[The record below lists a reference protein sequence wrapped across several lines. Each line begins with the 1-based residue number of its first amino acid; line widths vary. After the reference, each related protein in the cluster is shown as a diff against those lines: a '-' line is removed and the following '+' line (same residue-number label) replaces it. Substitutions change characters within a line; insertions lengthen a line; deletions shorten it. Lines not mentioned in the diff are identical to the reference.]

1 MLKNMKK
8 STKSNV
14 ITLGIVV
21 GFYVLIQILSA
32 AGALTNSFSG
42 QLVPI
47 CAYVIMAV
55 SLNLTVGMLGEL
67 SLGHAGFMSVGAFSG
82 TLVYVVMSE
91 NAPQPLAL
99 LLAFVVGGAVAGLF
113 GVLVGIPVLR
123 LSGDYLA
130 IVTLAFGEIVK
141 NVMNACYLGVDSHG
155 LHFSLK
161 DSASL
166 NLEVDGKVLINGAMG
181 ITGIKKASTFTIG
194 IVLVII
200 TLLVILNLVN
210 SRAGRAIKAIRDN
223 EIAARSVGIP
233 ITKYKLMAFVTSAV
247 FAGVAG
253 VLYALNYSSLVA
265 KKFDYNTSILI
276 LVFVVLGGIGNLR
289 GSVIAAA
296 VLTVLPELL
305 RSMNDYRMLI
315 YAIVL
320 IVVMI
325 FNQSPEMI
333 ALRKRLTARFR
344 KEDAEGKVTELKQMG
359 DSVRVTLQQHAKID
373 VARIPELLQKYRD
386 ELKFQ
391 MESLAFVYTPRRRNS
406 KEKID
411 LLEKSHALVE
421 DLLQITQ
428 E

>member
-113 GVLVGIPVLR
+113 GIPVLR

-166 NLEVDGKVLINGAMG
+166 NLEADGKVLINGAMG

-223 EIAARSVGIP
+223 EIAARSVGVP

-344 KEDAEGKVTELKQMG
+344 KEDAEGKG
-359 DSVRVTLQQHAKID
+359 AKD
-373 VARIPELLQKYRD
+373 
-386 ELKFQ
+386 
-391 MESLAFVYTPRRRNS
+391 
-406 KEKID
+406 KEK
-411 LLEKSHALVE
+411 KGVA
-421 DLLQITQ
+421 
-428 E
+428 

>member
-21 GFYVLIQILSA
+21 GFYALIQILSA

-166 NLEVDGKVLINGAMG
+166 NLGVDGKVLINGAMG

-223 EIAARSVGIP
+223 VP

-344 KEDAEGKVTELKQMG
+344 KEDAEGKG
-359 DSVRVTLQQHAKID
+359 AKD
-373 VARIPELLQKYRD
+373 
-386 ELKFQ
+386 
-391 MESLAFVYTPRRRNS
+391 
-406 KEKID
+406 KEK
-411 LLEKSHALVE
+411 KGVA
-421 DLLQITQ
+421 
-428 E
+428 